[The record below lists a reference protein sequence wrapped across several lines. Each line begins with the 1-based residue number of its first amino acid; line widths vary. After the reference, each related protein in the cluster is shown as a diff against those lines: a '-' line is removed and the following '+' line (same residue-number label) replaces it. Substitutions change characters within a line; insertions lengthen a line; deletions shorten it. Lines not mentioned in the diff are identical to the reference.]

1 MPTKRDKS
9 ATVQTGKGK
18 LGKAQRVARNE
29 VRARAL
35 ARDLLDS
42 DKLDERQKSIGIKR
56 RTGGPAL
63 DTEPAGDTE
72 SAGSDA
78 PETDCEDPKE

>member
-1 MPTKRDKS
+1 MPAKRDKS

-18 LGKAQRVARNE
+18 LGRAQRASRNE

-35 ARDLLDS
+35 ARDLLEA
-42 DKLDERQKSIGIKR
+42 DKLDDRQKSIGTKR
-56 RTGGPAL
+56 RTGGPTL
-63 DTEPAGDTE
+63 DKEPTDETE
-72 SAGSDA
+72 SAGSGA